1 MDQRKYNIY
10 FHTHTISGIVIAAL
24 LYVIFFA
31 GSFSFFKDDIAAWQK
46 GKSLSNVEAPADFN
60 YILDSMGTKYNLQG
74 RNFDFY
80 LLRQGHGTYVNMSVS
95 QDTTI
100 SKPKPKTEKA
110 KGRKRR
116 GEKNEDSAY
125 FLHSFVD
132 KTQSSYEEG
141 YNMGEF
147 LYRLHFLA
155 PLNQIPIQLGTPF
168 GYLLAGI
175 VSFLFLFAL
184 ITGLFLHWDKIKNN
198 FFLFRPWSKW
208 KTVWTDMHTVLGVIG
223 FPFQLIFAITGVVL
237 IVNYVLISPFS
248 KLIYNGDQ
256 NKLYQELQYNRAMEP
271 TYSYQ
276 PLSKELDVNAFV
288 NHWMNEWPESDISRL
303 YIRNFG
309 DKSMEIALE
318 TKPKPSASF
327 AGSGYVLMK
336 AAEGKPSS
344 VKSPTT
350 DATYVDWVKSLVYHL
365 HFGDFGGRT
374 LRIVYFV
381 LGLLGCVVIISGIM
395 IWLVAREKPNI
406 PAYKRKFNFWAAN
419 LFISMSL
426 SMLPITAFTF
436 IVIKFSAVVNQS
448 FIYSLYFYSWLVM
461 IIYLLILRDL
471 TKVNKHT
478 LFLSTILCL
487 AVPIVNGITTNLWIW
502 NTFQTKSY
510 DILFIDLLFTTMS
523 ILCAFALFKVMK
535 QAKSFKI
542 LK

>member
-31 GSFSFFKDDIAAWQK
+31 GSFSFFKDDISAWQK
-46 GKSLSNVEAPADFN
+46 GKSTSNVKSLADFN
-60 YILDSMGTKYNLQG
+60 YILDSLGTKYNLQG

-80 LLRQGHGTYVNMSVS
+80 LLRQGQGTYVNMSVS

-100 SKPKPKTEKA
+100 SKPESKNEKS
-110 KGRKRR
+110 KVRKRR

-125 FLHSFVD
+125 FLHSFID
-132 KTQSSYEEG
+132 KTKSTYDEG
-141 YNMGEF
+141 YDMGEF

-155 PLNQIPIQLGTPF
+155 PLNQIPIRLGTPF
-168 GYLLAGI
+168 GYLIAGI

-198 FFLFRPWSKW
+198 FFLFRTWSKW

-256 NKLYQELQYNRAMEP
+256 DRLYQDLQYNKVIET

-276 PLSKELDVNAFV
+276 TLSKEIDINAFV
-288 NHWMNEWPESDISRL
+288 NQWMDEWPESNISRL
-303 YIRNFG
+303 YIRNYG

-318 TKPKPSASF
+318 TKPKPSTNF
-327 AGSGYVLMK
+327 AGSGYVRMNVM
-336 AAEGKPSS
+336 EGKPSS
-344 VKSPTT
+344 VKSPKT

-374 LRIVYFV
+374 LRIVYFI

-419 LFISMSL
+419 IFISMSL
-426 SMLPITAFTF
+426 GMLPVTAFTF
-436 IVIKFSAVVNQS
+436 IVIKLSTSVNQS

-461 IIYLLILRDL
+461 TIYLLIWRDL

-478 LFLSTILCL
+478 LILSTILCL
-487 AVPIVNGITTNLWIW
+487 AVPIVNGIVTNLWIW

-510 DILFIDLLFTTMS
+510 DILFIDMLFITMS
-523 ILCAFALFKVMK
+523 ILSAFAFFKVMK